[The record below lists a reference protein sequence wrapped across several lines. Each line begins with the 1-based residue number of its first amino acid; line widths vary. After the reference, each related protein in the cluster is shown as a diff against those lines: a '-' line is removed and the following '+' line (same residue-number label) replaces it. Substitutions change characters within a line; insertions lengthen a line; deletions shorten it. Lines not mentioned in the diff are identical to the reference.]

1 MAARVTMVPPGE
13 CATQRARTETRTASS
28 GALRWT
34 RCTATTVVY
43 ATMTSNWPARTT
55 PRKTVPLCEFEYDH
69 PSFTQTKPTTRV
81 IVHQLLYGYT
91 MFSGDYV
98 ETVRSSSCAFFHPL
112 FRCDTL
118 EPVVVYRRL
127 NAANKEEA
135 PGVARKLQK
144 WRENQRWKTM
154 AKWQGDADNDAEPR
168 FVAASCAVPTRNRS
182 IWWFGTTAEV
192 CPALLQKRCRRAW
205 RRFII
210 LKRSRL

>member
-1 MAARVTMVPPGE
+1 M
-13 CATQRARTETRTASS
+13 
-28 GALRWT
+28 
-34 RCTATTVVY
+34 
-43 ATMTSNWPARTT
+43 
-55 PRKTVPLCEFEYDH
+55 PLCEFEYDH

-154 AKWQGDADNDAEPR
+154 AKWQGDADNDA
-168 FVAASCAVPTRNRS
+168 
-182 IWWFGTTAEV
+182 
-192 CPALLQKRCRRAW
+192 
-205 RRFII
+205 
-210 LKRSRL
+210 